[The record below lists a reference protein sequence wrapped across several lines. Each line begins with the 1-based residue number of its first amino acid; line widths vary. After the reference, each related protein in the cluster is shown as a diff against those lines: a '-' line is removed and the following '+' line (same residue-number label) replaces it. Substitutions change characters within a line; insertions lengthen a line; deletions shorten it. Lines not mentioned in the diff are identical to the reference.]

1 VPEDLRR
8 ELYSGAMRRF
18 LALSRLAILVA
29 VLASLAAFFTLLAVG
44 ALKMGKS
51 VILFAAAA
59 DLSPDPVKKLALALI
74 EVADLFLLATVFY
87 LVTVGLYE
95 LFVGE
100 RIELPAWMA
109 VEGLDDLK
117 AKLCKVIIV
126 LLGVL
131 FLGQAV
137 HWDGASNLLPYGA
150 ATALMI
156 AALTLFLNARGAK

>member
-1 VPEDLRR
+1 
-8 ELYSGAMRRF
+8 MRRL
-18 LALSRLAILVA
+18 LAVSRLAILVA
-29 VLASLAAFFTLLAVG
+29 VVTSLLAFFALLAVG

-51 VILFAAAA
+51 VIVFATAA
-59 DLSPDPVKKLALALI
+59 DLSPLPVKTLVLALI

-87 LVTVGLYE
+87 LITVGLYE
-95 LFVGE
+95 LFVGDK
-100 RIELPAWMA
+100 IELPAWMA
-109 VEGLDDLK
+109 IENLDDLK

-137 HWDGASNLLPYGA
+137 HWNGEDNLLPYGA

-156 AALTLFLNARGAK
+156 AALTFFLSSKDTK

>member
-1 VPEDLRR
+1 
-8 ELYSGAMRRF
+8 MRRF
-18 LALSRLAILVA
+18 LAASRLAILVA
-29 VLASLAAFFTLLAVG
+29 VLASLVAFFTLLVAG

-51 VILFAAAA
+51 VVAFAIAA

-74 EVADLFLLATVFY
+74 ETADLFLLATVFY
-87 LVTVGLYE
+87 LMTVGLYE

-109 VEGLDDLK
+109 IESLDDLK
-117 AKLCKVIIV
+117 TKLCKVIIV

-131 FLGQAV
+131 FLGEAV
-137 HWDGASNLLPYGA
+137 HWNGDTNLLPYGA

-156 AALTLFLNARGAK
+156 AALTLFLSVKGAK

>member
-1 VPEDLRR
+1 
-8 ELYSGAMRRF
+8 MRRF

-44 ALKMGKS
+44 ALKMGTS
-51 VILFAAAA
+51 LVAFAAAA

-87 LVTVGLYE
+87 LMTVGLYE

-109 VEGLDDLK
+109 IEGLDDLK

-137 HWDGASNLLPYGA
+137 HWDGVSNLLPYGA

>member
-1 VPEDLRR
+1 
-8 ELYSGAMRRF
+8 MRRF
-18 LALSRLAILVA
+18 LAASRLAILVA
-29 VLASLAAFFTLLAVG
+29 VLASLGAFFTLLVAG

-51 VILFAAAA
+51 VVGFAIAA

-74 EVADLFLLATVFY
+74 EAADLFLLATVFY
-87 LVTVGLYE
+87 LMTVGLYE

-109 VEGLDDLK
+109 IESLDDLK
-117 AKLCKVIIV
+117 TKLCKVIIV

-131 FLGQAV
+131 FLGEAV
-137 HWDGASNLLPYGA
+137 HWDGAANLLPYGA

-156 AALTLFLNARGAK
+156 SALTFFLSAKGAK